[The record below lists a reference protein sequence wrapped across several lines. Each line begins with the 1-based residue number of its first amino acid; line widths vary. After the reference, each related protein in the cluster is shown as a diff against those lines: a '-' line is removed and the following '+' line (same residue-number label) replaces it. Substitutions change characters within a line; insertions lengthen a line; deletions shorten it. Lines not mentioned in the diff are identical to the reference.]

1 MDAWSAPVRDAA
13 GVGRFVVQRCPDCG
27 RARALPSLRC
37 PHCKSARYR
46 WEDGPTSGSLYTWTT
61 THRSF
66 HPDFTE
72 VPFTAAVV
80 ELDGTDDMHVVA
92 QLVGVGDDDDR
103 MLIGAPTRITV
114 GLDERG
120 RVILTACLSDPAP
133 DEQTQGRDP

>member
-1 MDAWSAPVRDAA
+1 MREAA
-13 GVGRFVVQRCPDCG
+13 GVGRFVVQRCQDCD

-37 PHCKSARYR
+37 PRCQSARYR
-46 WEDGPTSGSLYTWTT
+46 WENGPTSGSLYTWTT

-92 QLVGVGDDDDR
+92 QLVGAGDDDDNR
-103 MLIGAPTRITV
+103 VVIGAPTRITV
-114 GLDERG
+114 ALDKRG
-120 RVILTACLSDPAP
+120 RVIVRAWLSDP
-133 DEQTQGRDP
+133 TT